1 MPQIRPDRSRH
12 PARRPER
19 GVTLIELVVAIVILG
34 IIVAAVAFFVFP
46 VRQGAELAMRAE
58 LTDIADN
65 ALQRITRDVRRAL
78 PNSVR
83 VNGTGQYL
91 EFLEVR
97 TAGRYRGEGGG
108 ASGGT
113 DCNNDD
119 PALGVPD
126 NDMLSFDTAAD
137 QCFKTVGKLPA
148 APVVG
153 DFVVL
158 NNHGPGFTGQNAYA
172 TSGTLNRVAISG
184 VNTGEAGR
192 DRIAFSPTTFQRD
205 LHDSPG
211 KRFYVVS
218 GPVTYGCAGA
228 TMTRY
233 QGYTIDADQNN
244 TSPPSGGT
252 SAPIA
257 GNVVSCA
264 FDYNP
269 NVSPQ
274 IGLLTLRLTLAK
286 ARSDGTL
293 ERVSLYHAVH
303 VSNIP

>member
-1 MPQIRPDRSRH
+1 MVIS
-12 PARRPER
+12 ALCPER
-19 GVTLIELVVAIVILG
+19 GVTLIELVVAMVLTG
-34 IIVAAVAFFVFP
+34 IIVATVAYFAFP
-46 VRQGAELAMRAE
+46 VQQSAELTMRAE

-65 ALQRITRDVRRAL
+65 ALQRIARDVRRAL

-108 ASGGT
+108 ASGGV

-119 PALGVPD
+119 AALGTPD
-126 NDMLSFDTAAD
+126 NDLLSFDSVAD
-137 QCFKTVGKLPA
+137 QCFKTLGKLPV

-158 NNHGPGFTGQNAYA
+158 NNHGPGFAGQNAYA
-172 TSGTLNRVAISG
+172 TSGTMNRVAISG
-184 VNTGEAGR
+184 VNTAEAGR
-192 DRIAFSPTTFQRD
+192 DRIAFAPTNFQRD

-211 KRFYVVS
+211 KRFYVVP
-218 GPVTYGCAGA
+218 GPVTYGCAGGV
-228 TMTRY
+228 MTRY
-233 QGYTIDADQNN
+233 QGYTIDADQSN
-244 TSPPSGGT
+244 TSPPSGGS

-257 GNVVSCA
+257 GNVVSCT

-286 ARSDGTL
+286 GRSDGSQ

-303 VSNIP
+303 VSNLP

>member
-1 MPQIRPDRSRH
+1 MPPIRPDLSRH
-12 PARRPER
+12 RLRHPEG
-19 GVTLIELVVAIVILG
+19 GVTLIELVVAIVVVG

-46 VRQGAELAMRAE
+46 VRQSVDLTVRAE

-65 ALQRITRDVRRAL
+65 ALQRVARDVRRAL

-97 TAGRYRGEGGG
+97 SAGRYRGEGGG
-108 ASGGT
+108 SSGGT
-113 DCNNDD
+113 DCDNDD
-119 PALGVPD
+119 VALGTPG
-126 NDMLSFDTAAD
+126 NDLLSFDTVAD
-137 QCFKTVGKLPA
+137 QCFKTIGKLA
-148 APVVG
+148 VAPVAG
-153 DFVVL
+153 DFLVL
-158 NNHGPGFTGQNAYA
+158 NNHGPGFAGQNAYA
-172 TSGTLNRVAISG
+172 TSGTLNRAAISA
-184 VNTGEAGR
+184 VNTAETGR
-192 DRIAFSPTTFQRD
+192 DRISFAPTTFQRD

-211 KRFYVVS
+211 KRFYAVS

-233 QGYTIDADQNN
+233 QGYAIDADQNN

-264 FDYNP
+264 FDYSP

-286 ARSDGTL
+286 PRSDGSL

>member
-1 MPQIRPDRSRH
+1 M
-12 PARRPER
+12 RRRET
-19 GVTLIELVVAIVILG
+19 GVTLIELIVAMVLTG
-34 IIVAAVAFFVFP
+34 IIVAAVAYFVFP
-46 VRQGAELAMRAE
+46 VRQSAELTMRAE

-65 ALQRITRDVRRAL
+65 ALQRMARDVRRAL

-113 DCNNDD
+113 DCDNDD

-126 NDMLSFDTAAD
+126 NDQLSFDTVAD
-137 QCFKTVGKLPA
+137 RCFKSVGKLA
-148 APVVG
+148 VAPVVG

-158 NNHGPGFTGQNAYA
+158 NNHGPGFAGQNGYA
-172 TSGTLNRVAISG
+172 TSGTLNRAAISG
-184 VNTGEAGR
+184 VNTAEAGR
-192 DRIAFSPTTFQRD
+192 DRVAFAPTTFQRD

-233 QGYTIDADQNN
+233 QGYAIDADQNN
-244 TSPPSGGT
+244 TSPPAGGS

-257 GNVVSCA
+257 GNVASCV

-269 NVSPQ
+269 NVAPQ
-274 IGLLTLRLTLAK
+274 IGLLTLRLTLAR
-286 ARSDGTL
+286 ARSDGSE

-303 VSNIP
+303 VSNVP

>member
-1 MPQIRPDRSRH
+1 MRGKQS
-12 PARRPER
+12 
-19 GVTLIELVVAIVILG
+19 GVTLIELVIAMVITG
-34 IIVAAVAFFVFP
+34 IIVAAVVFFVFP
-46 VRQGAELAMRAE
+46 VRQGAELTMRAE

-65 ALQRITRDVRRAL
+65 ALQRMARDVRRAL

-83 VNGTGQYL
+83 VDGTGQYL

-119 PALGVPD
+119 AALGTPD
-126 NDMLSFDTAAD
+126 NDLLSFDTVAD
-137 QCFKTVGKLPA
+137 QCFKTIGKLA
-148 APVVG
+148 VAPVVG

-158 NNHGPGFTGQNAYA
+158 NNHGPGFAGQDAFA

-192 DRIAFSPTTFQRD
+192 DRIAFAPTTFQRD

-218 GPVTYGCAGA
+218 GPVTYGCAGG

-233 QGYTIDADQNN
+233 QGYAIAAAQGT
-244 TSPPSGGT
+244 PPGGS

-286 ARSDGTL
+286 ARSDGSM

>member
-1 MPQIRPDRSRH
+1 M
-12 PARRPER
+12 
-19 GVTLIELVVAIVILG
+19 TLIELVVSIVIVG
-34 IIVAAVAFFVFP
+34 IIVAVVAFFVFP
-46 VRQGAELAMRAE
+46 VRQAVDITTRAE

-65 ALQRITRDVRRAL
+65 ALQRMARDVRRAM

-83 VNGTGQYL
+83 VNGSGQYV

-119 PALGVPD
+119 PALGTPD
-126 NDMLSFDTAAD
+126 NDLLSFDTVAD
-137 QCFKTVGKLPA
+137 QCFKTIGKLA
-148 APVVG
+148 VAPVSG
-153 DFVVL
+153 DFLVL

-172 TSGTLNRVAISG
+172 TTGTLNRAPITGVA
-184 VNTGEAGR
+184 TGEGGR
-192 DRIAFSPTTFQRD
+192 DRISFSPTTFQRD

-211 KRFYVVS
+211 KRFYAVT
-218 GPVTYGCAGA
+218 GPVTFGCAGGV
-228 TMTRY
+228 MTRY
-233 QGYTIDADQNN
+233 QGYAIDADQNN
-244 TSPPSGGT
+244 TSPPAGGS
-252 SAPIA
+252 SALIA
-257 GNVVSCA
+257 GNVESCT
-264 FDYNP
+264 FDYSP

-286 ARSDGTL
+286 ARFDGSM
-293 ERVSLYHAVH
+293 ERISLYHAIN

>member
-1 MPQIRPDRSRH
+1 MRPT
-12 PARRPER
+12 RPER
-19 GVTLIELVVAIVILG
+19 TRSRVLPAEHGVTLIELVVAIVLTG
-34 IIVAAVAFFVFP
+34 IIVAAVAYFVFP
-46 VRQGAELAMRAE
+46 VRQSAELTMRAE

-83 VNGTGQYL
+83 VNGSGQFL
-91 EFLEVR
+91 EFLDVR

-113 DCNNDD
+113 DCDNDD
-119 PALGVPD
+119 AALGTPD
-126 NDMLSFDTAAD
+126 NDLLSFDTVAD
-137 QCFKTVGKLPA
+137 QCFKTVGKLA
-148 APVVG
+148 VAPLVG

-172 TSGTLNRVAISG
+172 TSGTLNRAAIGG

-192 DRIAFSPTTFQRD
+192 DRIAFAATTFQRD

-233 QGYTIDADQNN
+233 QGYAIDADQNN
-244 TSPPSGGT
+244 TSPPAGGS
-252 SAPIA
+252 SALIA
-257 GNVVSCA
+257 GNVVSCT

-286 ARSDGTL
+286 ARSDGTQ

>member
-1 MPQIRPDRSRH
+1 MRMKAVSRS
-12 PARRPER
+12 AEL
-19 GVTLIELVVAIVILG
+19 GVTLLELVLAMVLTG
-34 IIVAAVAFFVFP
+34 IIVAAVAYFAFP
-46 VRQGAELAMRAE
+46 VRQSAELAMRAE

-65 ALQRITRDVRRAL
+65 ALQRIARDVRRAL

-91 EFLEVR
+91 EFLDVR

-108 ASGGT
+108 GSGGT
-113 DCNNDD
+113 DCDNDD
-119 PALGVPD
+119 AALGTPG
-126 NDMLSFDTAAD
+126 NDILSFDTVAD
-137 QCFKTVGKLPA
+137 QCFKTIGKLPT
-148 APVVG
+148 APLVG
-153 DFVVL
+153 DFVVF

-172 TSGTLNRVAISG
+172 TTGTLNRVAISG
-184 VNTGEAGR
+184 VETSEAGR
-192 DRIAFSPTTFQRD
+192 DRIAFAPATLQRD

-211 KRFYVVS
+211 KRFYVLT
-218 GPVTYGCAGA
+218 GPVTYGCSGSV
-228 TMTRY
+228 MTRY
-233 QGYTIDADQNN
+233 QAYAIDADQNN

-252 SAPIA
+252 SAQIA

-286 ARSDGTL
+286 ARSDGSL

>member
-1 MPQIRPDRSRH
+1 M
-12 PARRPER
+12 R
-19 GVTLIELVVAIVILG
+19 GVTLIELVVAIVIVG
-34 IIVAAVAFFVFP
+34 IIVAAVGFFVFP
-46 VRQGAELAMRAE
+46 VRQSVDITTRAE

-65 ALQRITRDVRRAL
+65 ALQRMARDVRRAL

-83 VNGTGQYL
+83 VDGSGQYL

-119 PALGVPD
+119 AALGTPD
-126 NDMLSFDTAAD
+126 NDLLSFDTVAD
-137 QCFKTVGKLPA
+137 QCFKTIGKLAVP
-148 APVVG
+148 PVTG
-153 DFVVL
+153 DFLVL

-172 TSGTLNRVAISG
+172 TTGTLNRAVIG
-184 VNTGEAGR
+184 PVDTGEAGR
-192 DRIAFSPTTFQRD
+192 DRIAFAATTFQRD

-211 KRFYVVS
+211 KRFYVVT
-218 GPVTYGCAGA
+218 GPVTYGCSGG
-228 TMTRY
+228 TITRY
-233 QGYTIDADQNN
+233 QGYAIAAAQAA
-244 TSPPSGGT
+244 PPGGA
-252 SAPIA
+252 SVPIA
-257 GNVVSCA
+257 SNVVGCA

-274 IGLLTLRLTLAK
+274 IGLLTLRLALEKTL
-286 ARSDGTL
+286 SGGSQ

>member
-1 MPQIRPDRSRH
+1 MHPPRPDRTACA
-12 PARRPER
+12 ARRPAR
-19 GVTLIELVVAIVILG
+19 GVTLVELVVAMVLTG
-34 IIVAAVAFFVFP
+34 IIVATVAFFVFP
-46 VRQGAELAMRAE
+46 VRQSAELTMRAE

-65 ALQRITRDVRRAL
+65 ALQRMARDVRRAL

-113 DCNNDD
+113 DCSNDD
-119 PALGVPD
+119 PALGTPD
-126 NDMLSFDTAAD
+126 NDLLSFDTVAD
-137 QCFKTVGKLPA
+137 QCFKTVGKLPT

-153 DFVVL
+153 DFAVF
-158 NNHGPGFTGQNAYA
+158 NNHGPGFIGQNAYA
-172 TSGTLNRVAISG
+172 TTGTLNRVAISG

-192 DRIAFSPTTFQRD
+192 DRIAFAATTLQRD

-211 KRFYVVS
+211 KRFYVMS

-233 QGYTIDADQNN
+233 QGYVIDADQNN
-244 TSPPSGGT
+244 ASPPSGGS
-252 SAPIA
+252 SALIA
-257 GNVVSCA
+257 ANVVSCT

>member
-1 MPQIRPDRSRH
+1 MRRTRPDRMVLFSLRL
-12 PARRPER
+12 ER
-19 GVTLIELVVAIVILG
+19 GVTLIELVVAIVLTG
-34 IIVAAVAFFVFP
+34 IIVAAVAYFVFP
-46 VRQGAELAMRAE
+46 VRQGAELTARAE

-65 ALQRITRDVRRAL
+65 ALQRIARDVRRAL

-83 VNGTGQYL
+83 VDGSGQYI

-108 ASGGT
+108 ASGGI
-113 DCNNDD
+113 DCSNDD
-119 PALGVPD
+119 AALGVPG
-126 NDMLSFDTAAD
+126 NDLLSFDTVAD
-137 QCFKTVGKLPA
+137 QCFKTIGKLA
-148 APVVG
+148 VAPVVG
-153 DFVVL
+153 DFLVL
-158 NNHGPGFTGQNAYA
+158 NNHGPGFDGQNAYA
-172 TSGTLNRVAISG
+172 TTGTLNRVAISG

-192 DRIAFSPTTFQRD
+192 DRIAFASTTFQRD

-211 KRFYVVS
+211 KRFYAVT
-218 GPVTYGCAGA
+218 GPASYGCSGG

-233 QGYTIDADQNN
+233 QGYAISAVQGA
-244 TSPPSGGT
+244 PPGGA
-252 SAPIA
+252 SSPIA

-286 ARSDGTL
+286 ARSDGNL
-293 ERVSLYHAVH
+293 ERVSLYHAIH

>member
-1 MPQIRPDRSRH
+1 MAVRPMQREQS
-12 PARRPER
+12 
-19 GVTLIELVVAIVILG
+19 GVTLIELVVAMVITG

-46 VRQGAELAMRAE
+46 VRQSAELAMRAE

-65 ALQRITRDVRRAL
+65 ALQRISRDIRRAL

-83 VNGTGQYL
+83 VDGTGQFL

-108 ASGGT
+108 ASGGM
-113 DCNNDD
+113 DCDNDD
-119 PALGVPD
+119 AALGVPD
-126 NDMLSFDTAAD
+126 NDLLSFDTVAD
-137 QCFKTVGKLPA
+137 RCFKTIGKLPT
-148 APVVG
+148 APVLG

-158 NNHGPGFTGQNAYA
+158 NNHGPGFDGQNAYA
-172 TSGTLNRVAISG
+172 NAAPLNRVAISG
-184 VNTGEAGR
+184 VDTSEAGR
-192 DRIAFSPTTFQRD
+192 DRIAFAPTTFQRD

-228 TMTRY
+228 TMTRF
-233 QGYTIDADQNN
+233 QGYAIAAAQGA
-244 TSPPSGGT
+244 PPGGP

-274 IGLLTLRLTLAK
+274 IGLLTLRLTLAM
-286 ARSDGTL
+286 ARSDGSL

>member
-1 MPQIRPDRSRH
+1 MHLLRPDRTVGVARH
-12 PARRPER
+12 HGR
-19 GVTLIELVVAIVILG
+19 GVTLIELVVAMVLTG
-34 IIVAAVAFFVFP
+34 IIVATVAFFVFP
-46 VRQGAELAMRAE
+46 VRQSAELTMRAE

-65 ALQRITRDVRRAL
+65 ALQRMARDVRRAL

-83 VNGTGQYL
+83 VNGTGQFL

-108 ASGGT
+108 ASGGS

-119 PALGVPD
+119 PALGTPD
-126 NDMLSFDTAAD
+126 NDQLSFDTVAD
-137 QCFKTVGKLPA
+137 QCFKTVGKLAVAPA
-148 APVVG
+148 TN
-153 DFVVL
+153 DMLVL
-158 NNHGPGFTGQNAYA
+158 NNHGTGFTGQNAYA
-172 TSGTLNRVAISG
+172 TSGTLNRALIGSVD
-184 VNTGEAGR
+184 TGEAGR
-192 DRIAFSPTTFQRD
+192 DRIAFAATTFQRD

-228 TMTRY
+228 AMTRY
-233 QGYTIDADQNN
+233 QGYAIDADQNN
-244 TSPPSGGT
+244 TSPPAGGS
-252 SAPIA
+252 SALIA
-257 GNVVSCA
+257 GNVVSCT
-264 FDYNP
+264 FDYDP

-274 IGLLTLRLTLAK
+274 VGLLTLRLTLGK
-286 ARSDGTL
+286 ARSDGTQ

>member
-1 MPQIRPDRSRH
+1 MVIS
-12 PARRPER
+12 ALRPER
-19 GVTLIELVVAIVILG
+19 GVTLIELVVAIVITG
-34 IIVAAVAFFVFP
+34 IIVATVAYFVFP

-65 ALQRITRDVRRAL
+65 ALQRIARDVRRAL

-83 VNGTGQYL
+83 VDGSGQYI
-91 EFLEVR
+91 EFLDVR

-108 ASGGT
+108 ASGGI
-113 DCNNDD
+113 DCDNDD
-119 PALGVPD
+119 TALGVPG
-126 NDMLSFDTAAD
+126 NDLLSFDAVAD
-137 QCFKTVGKLPA
+137 QCFKTIGKLA
-148 APVVG
+148 VAPVVG
-153 DFVVL
+153 DFLVL
-158 NNHGPGFTGQNAYA
+158 NNHGPGFDGQNAYA
-172 TSGTLNRVAISG
+172 TAGTLNRAAISG

-192 DRIAFSPTTFQRD
+192 DRIAFAATAFQRD

-211 KRFYVVS
+211 KRFYAVT
-218 GPVTYGCAGA
+218 GPVSYGCSGG
-228 TMTRY
+228 TMARY
-233 QGYTIDADQNN
+233 QGYAISATQGA
-244 TSPPSGGT
+244 PPGG
-252 SAPIA
+252 SSSPIA

-293 ERVSLYHAVH
+293 ERVSLYHAIH

>member
-1 MPQIRPDRSRH
+1 MH
-12 PARRPER
+12 PTRPER
-19 GVTLIELVVAIVILG
+19 TRASAPRLQCGVTLIELVIAIVVVG
-34 IIVAAVAFFVFP
+34 IIVAAVGFFVFP
-46 VRQGAELAMRAE
+46 LRQGVDIATRAE

-65 ALQRITRDVRRAL
+65 ALQRISRDVRRAL

-83 VNGTGQYL
+83 VDGTGQYL

-97 TAGRYRGEGGG
+97 TAGRYRAEGGG
-108 ASGGT
+108 ASGGS

-119 PALGVPD
+119 PVLGTPG
-126 NDMLSFDTAAD
+126 NDQLSFDTVAD
-137 QCFKTVGKLPA
+137 QCFKTIGKLPD
-148 APVVG
+148 APVTN
-153 DFVVL
+153 DFIVL
-158 NNHGPGFTGQNAYA
+158 NNHGVGFSGQNAYA
-172 TSGTLNRVAISG
+172 TAGTLNRAEISA
-184 VNTGEAGR
+184 VDTSEVGR
-192 DRIAFSPTTFQRD
+192 DRIEFAPTTFQRD

-211 KRFYVVS
+211 KRFYVVT
-218 GPVTYGCAGA
+218 GPVSYGCASG
-228 TMTRY
+228 TMSRY
-233 QGYTIDADQNN
+233 QGYLIDSTQGA
-244 TSPPSGGT
+244 PPGGT
-252 SAPIA
+252 PAPIA
-257 GNVVSCA
+257 SNVLSCA